1 MPVSLRELRKR
12 PPEPV
17 RDGSIARA
25 ALDLLRSTPGQAW
38 RPSEIADKLEVE
50 PKTLSPQLSRL
61 RQRGLIENEKGHW
74 YALDDREVA
83 KRIGMLATAR
93 LATEKL
99 GPENP
104 KAWFDTPQD

>member
-1 MPVSLRELRKR
+1 MPVSLKELRKR
-12 PPEPV
+12 RPEPV
-17 RDGSIARA
+17 RDGSIAKE
-25 ALDLLRSTPGQAW
+25 ALDLLRSTPGEAW
-38 RPSEIADKLEVE
+38 RPSEIAEKLKVD

-83 KRIGMLATAR
+83 KRLAMLATAR
-93 LATEKL
+93 LANEKL

-104 KAWFDTPQD
+104 TAWIDTPQD